1 MSASENNS
9 ATETA
14 AEKIIIDC
22 DPGHDDAIAIMLAL
36 ASPELEVLGITVTY
50 GNVGLENTT
59 RNAMVM
65 RELCL
70 SNLPGGSNVPIFAG
84 ANAPLVR
91 DRISAESVHG
101 TNGLEGPDLP
111 EPRAGL
117 ETMRAAEFMIQSV
130 LEFPGQVTLAPVG
143 PLTNIALAM
152 RLEPSIIAKIKRIVL
167 MGGSTDIGN
176 WTPAAE
182 FNILCDPH
190 AAKIVFSS
198 GVPLTMFG
206 LNLTHQVLATP
217 ERAAR
222 IRNLGTRVSHFTAE
236 LLEFFKLAYQRRY
249 DFSGPALHDPCVI
262 AYLIQPD
269 LFKLKT
275 MNVEIDCTDGPSF
288 GRTVCDV
295 WSVTGKPK
303 NCDVALEADADGF
316 FELLTSRLAL
326 YR

>member
-1 MSASENNS
+1 
-9 ATETA
+9 
-14 AEKIIIDC
+14 
-22 DPGHDDAIAIMLAL
+22 
-36 ASPELEVLGITVTY
+36 
-50 GNVGLENTT
+50 VGLENTT

-70 SNLPGGSNVPIFAG
+70 SNLVGGSSVPVFSG
-84 ANAPLVR
+84 ASAPLVR

-117 ETMRAAEFMIQSV
+117 EQMRAAEFIIQSV
-130 LEFPGQVTLAPVG
+130 LENPYQVTLAPVG

-152 RLEPSIIAKIKRIVL
+152 RLEPSIVSKIKRIVL

-190 AAKIVFSS
+190 AASIVFSS
-198 GVPLTMFG
+198 GAPLTMFG

-217 ERAAR
+217 ERAER
-222 IRNLGTRVSHFTAE
+222 IRALGTRVSHFTAE

-249 DFSGPALHDPCVI
+249 DFAGPALHDPCVI
-262 AYLIQPD
+262 AYLIQPG
-269 LFKLKT
+269 LFKLKS
-275 MNVEIDCTDGPSF
+275 MHVAVDCTDGPSF

-295 WSVTGKPK
+295 WGVTGKPE
-303 NCDVALEADADGF
+303 NCDVALEADAPGF
-316 FELLTSRLAL
+316 FELLTSRLAR
-326 YR
+326 YS

>member
-1 MSASENNS
+1 MSQQP
-9 ATETA
+9 
-14 AEKIIIDC
+14 EKIIIDC

-65 RELCL
+65 REICN
-70 SNLPGGSNVPIFAG
+70 SSVPIFAG

-111 EPRAGL
+111 EPCAGL
-117 ETMRAAEFMIQSV
+117 ETMRAAEFIIQSV

-190 AAKIVFSS
+190 AASIVFSS

-217 ERAAR
+217 ERAER
-222 IRNLGTRVSHFTAE
+222 IRALNTRVSHFTAE

-249 DFSGPALHDPCVI
+249 DFAGPALHDPCVI

-269 LFKLKT
+269 LFKLKS
-275 MNVEIDCTDGPSF
+275 MHVEIDCADGPSF

-295 WSVTGKPK
+295 WGVTGKPA
-303 NCDVALEADADGF
+303 NCNVALEADATGF
-316 FELLTSRLAL
+316 FELLTSRLAQ
-326 YR
+326 YP

>member
-1 MSASENNS
+1 MN
-9 ATETA
+9 TA
-14 AEKIIIDC
+14 PEKIIIDC

-70 SNLPGGSNVPIFAG
+70 SNLSGDLSVPIFSG

-111 EPRAGL
+111 EPHAGL
-117 ETMRAAEFMIQSV
+117 EDMRAAEFIIQSV
-130 LEFPGQVTLAPVG
+130 LKFPGQVTLAPVG
-143 PLTNIALAM
+143 PLTNVALAM
-152 RLEPSIIAKIKRIVL
+152 RLEPSIVSRIKRIVL

-190 AAKIVFSS
+190 AASIVFSS
-198 GVPLTMFG
+198 GAPLTMFG

-217 ERAAR
+217 ERAER
-222 IRNLGTRVSHFTAE
+222 IRALNTRVSHFTAE

-249 DFSGPALHDPCVI
+249 DFPGPALHDPCVI

-269 LFKLKT
+269 LFKLKS
-275 MNVEIDCTDGPSF
+275 MHVEIDCADGPSF

-295 WSVTGKPK
+295 WGVIGKPA
-303 NCDVALEADADGF
+303 NCNVAIGADADGF
-316 FELLTSRLAL
+316 FELLTSRLAR
-326 YR
+326 YS